1 MIKNVSAETYL
12 DTPLNI
18 RIPRK
23 GPATEVREV
32 MGWLLGGTGSPIWSI
47 MAAPT
52 EHPNTPQRIHPGD
65 QLTKTQPSSA
75 MPHNQHL
82 TATPQTQTRYKRKQ
96 RVYHCLY
103 CPRCH
108 HRSTWDT
115 WAISAENNKY
125 QPQNF
130 RSASALPAIYQGIF
144 DPGNLEI
151 HPLWRINTVGKKREI
166 PKKINDQSEN
176 NDQSYYQPNDQ
187 SNRLSPKVCPQ
198 ALKSLSVT
206 ASSVLAPE
214 IYRSTEDNG

>member
-1 MIKNVSAETYL
+1 MIKNITARTYL
-12 DTPLNI
+12 NTPLNI

-23 GPATEVREV
+23 GPATEVTEV

-115 WAISAENNKY
+115 WAISAENDK
-125 QPQNF
+125 
-130 RSASALPAIYQGIF
+130 PAARFSFG
-144 DPGNLEI
+144 
-151 HPLWRINTVGKKREI
+151 
-166 PKKINDQSEN
+166 
-176 NDQSYYQPNDQ
+176 
-187 SNRLSPKVCPQ
+187 LSPPCH
-198 ALKSLSVT
+198 LSKDLWSRESWN
-206 ASSVLAPE
+206 SSPVKNQHRWEEAWNSKE
-214 IYRSTEDNG
+214 N

>member
-1 MIKNVSAETYL
+1 MSH
-12 DTPLNI
+12 D
-18 RIPRK
+18 
-23 GPATEVREV
+23 
-32 MGWLLGGTGSPIWSI
+32 
-47 MAAPT
+47 
-52 EHPNTPQRIHPGD
+52 
-65 QLTKTQPSSA
+65 
-75 MPHNQHL
+75 QHL
-82 TATPQTQTRYKRKQ
+82 TATPQTHIRYKRKQ
-96 RVYHCLY
+96 RVYHYCLY

-115 WAISAENNKY
+115 WAISAENTKSD
-125 QPQNF
+125 F
-130 RSASALPAIYQGIF
+130 HSASALPAIYQGIF

-206 ASSVLAPE
+206 ASSVLASGD
-214 IYRSTEDNG
+214 ISVNWR